1 MSEQT
6 QKKVVVFGGSGF
18 LGSHVA
24 DALTAKGYN
33 VVIFDRATSPYLM
46 PEQQMIVGD
55 ILDREAV
62 REAVRGAAYV
72 YHFAGIADIAEAKNK
87 PLETVQFNVM
97 GTMYI
102 LEACREFGVQR
113 FMYASTVYVYSELG
127 SFYRSSKQACELFIE
142 NYQKAY
148 GLEFTILRYGSLY
161 GRRANH
167 FNFIH
172 NSIRQALTQ
181 GKIERK
187 GDGNEVRD
195 YINVLDAAR
204 ASVEVLTDEEFRNSY
219 LMMTG
224 TQTTRVR
231 EILEMIR
238 EMMHNNVELRFLDE
252 TFDEHYEITPFS
264 FKPQVAK
271 KYVSRYYHDLGQGLL
286 DCIYEV
292 YEQLV
297 EDKTAMVTSVSR
309 PSGE

>member
-1 MSEQT
+1 MN
-6 QKKVVVFGGSGF
+6 KKVVVFGGSGF

-24 DALTAKGYN
+24 DALTAKGYS
-33 VVIFDRATSPYLM
+33 VVVFDRAPSPHLASGQTM
-46 PEQQMIVGD
+46 VVGD
-55 ILDREAV
+55 ILDRESV
-62 REAVRGAAYV
+62 REAVRGADYV

-87 PLETVQFNVM
+87 PVETVQFNVM

-102 LEACREFGVQR
+102 LDACREFGIKR
-113 FMYASTVYVYSELG
+113 FRYASTVYVYSELG

-148 GLEFTILRYGSLY
+148 GLEFTIFRYGSLY
-161 GRRANH
+161 GRRANN

-172 NSIRQALTQ
+172 NAIRQALTE

-204 ASVEVLTDEEFRNSY
+204 ASVEVLDDEEFRNSY
-219 LMMTG
+219 LMITG
-224 TQTTRVR
+224 TQTTKVR

-238 EMMHNNVELRFLDE
+238 EMMHNQVELNFLNE

-264 FKPQVAK
+264 FKPRIAK
-271 KYVSRYYHDLGQGLL
+271 KYVSRYYHDLGQGVL
-286 DCIYEV
+286 DCIYDV
-292 YEQLV
+292 YEELV
-297 EDKTAMVTSVSR
+297 KVESSVVVPMPR
-309 PSGE
+309 TIGE

>member
-6 QKKVVVFGGSGF
+6 NKKVVVFGGSGF

-24 DALTAKGYN
+24 DALTAKGYH
-33 VVIFDRATSPYLM
+33 VVIFDRAASPYLT
-46 PEQQMIVGD
+46 PEQTMIVGD
-55 ILDREAV
+55 ILDRDSV
-62 REAVRGAAYV
+62 RDVVRDAEYV

-87 PLETVQFNVM
+87 PVETVQFNVM

-102 LEACREFGVQR
+102 LDACREFGVKR

-142 NYQKAY
+142 NYQKAC

-172 NSIRQALTQ
+172 NSIRQALTE

-204 ASVEVLTDEEFRNSY
+204 ASVEVLDDEEFRNSY

-224 TQTTRVR
+224 TQTTKVR

-238 EMMHNNVELRFLDE
+238 EMMHNQVELNFLNE

-264 FKPQVAK
+264 FKPRVAK
-271 KYVSRYYHDLGQGLL
+271 KYVSRYYHDLGQGVL

-297 EDKTAMVTSVSR
+297 KEDPSVVVPMPR
-309 PSGE
+309 TIGE

>member
-1 MSEQT
+1 MN
-6 QKKVVVFGGSGF
+6 KKVVVFGGSGF

-24 DALTAKGYN
+24 DALTAKGYS
-33 VVIFDRATSPYLM
+33 VVVFDRAPSPHLASGQTM
-46 PEQQMIVGD
+46 VVGD
-55 ILDREAV
+55 ILDRESV
-62 REAVRGAAYV
+62 REAVRGADYV

-87 PLETVQFNVM
+87 PVETVQFNVM

-102 LEACREFGVQR
+102 LDACREFGIKR

-148 GLEFTILRYGSLY
+148 GLEFTIFRYGSLY
-161 GRRANH
+161 GRRANN

-172 NSIRQALTQ
+172 NAIRQALTE

-204 ASVEVLTDEEFRNSY
+204 ASVEVLDDEEFRNSY
-219 LMMTG
+219 LMITG
-224 TQTTRVR
+224 TQTTKVR

-238 EMMHNNVELRFLDE
+238 EMMHNQVELNLLNE

-264 FKPQVAK
+264 FKPRIAK
-271 KYVSRYYHDLGQGLL
+271 KYVSRYYHDLGQGVL
-286 DCIYEV
+286 DCIYDV
-292 YEQLV
+292 YEELV
-297 EDKTAMVTSVSR
+297 KVESSVVVPMPR
-309 PSGE
+309 TIGE